1 MAVRIRALS
10 YFASMGV
17 AIVLPWIGILAL
29 FRLI

>member
-17 AIVLPWIGILAL
+17 VIALPWIGIVAL
-29 FRLI
+29 FKLI